1 MAFFTPTV
9 TIDEI
14 KAIKHEVL
22 GDKIIV
28 VKLACLSVSSSDG
41 GTVTMKSTRKDS
53 TNTYRHIMDAIDG
66 SWLYMMEVVPAPS
79 GTTPAAAFDID
90 IENKR
95 NSHILDTTN
104 IHTATSFVLGSTT
117 IGGFPPIMDE
127 LTVVI
132 STLGDTKTADIYL
145 YFSK

>member
-1 MAFFTPTV
+1 MAVFTPTV
-9 TIDEI
+9 TVDEI

-41 GTVTMKSTRKDS
+41 GTVTMKSTRKDP
-53 TNTYRHIMDAIDG
+53 TNTYRHIMD
-66 SWLYMMEVVPAPS
+66 
-79 GTTPAAAFDID
+79 TAAAFDID

-104 IHTATSFVLGSTT
+104 VHTATSFVSGSAT
-117 IGGFPPIMDE
+117 IGLFPPIMDE